1 MYVSWFILQS
11 GVRDNATI
19 MYNTSLGVIF
29 GVKKY
34 AERLLE
40 VVKKKDIQLN
50 YKHKLIEVNVPSKE
64 AVFEVLEEDR
74 TVTFKVS
81 QIIPLALLHRGPR
94 WPLTIIIYVLIHL
107 TSTFRGLLTCVL
119 AINTLESPSLL
130 DSNLVCKITS
140 P

>member
-1 MYVSWFILQS
+1 MHNNFVSLESYCAIGISKLGLCLQA

-40 VVKKKDIQLN
+40 VVKKKGIQLN
-50 YKHKLIEVNVPSKE
+50 YKHKLVEVNVPSKE

-81 QIIPLALLHRGPR
+81 QITP
-94 WPLTIIIYVLIHL
+94 
-107 TSTFRGLLTCVL
+107 TSH
-119 AINTLESPSLL
+119 
-130 DSNLVCKITS
+130 
-140 P
+140 

>member
-1 MYVSWFILQS
+1 MFNFIFPWLAFQS
-11 GVRDNATI
+11 GARGNATI

-40 VVKKKDIQLN
+40 VVKRKDILVN
-50 YKHKLIEVNVPSKE
+50 YKHKLTEVNVPSKE

-81 QIIPLALLHRGPR
+81 RSLFLFQLFSPYNYGYMLIVILLG
-94 WPLTIIIYVLIHL
+94 
-107 TSTFRGLLTCVL
+107 C
-119 AINTLESPSLL
+119 
-130 DSNLVCKITS
+130 D
-140 P
+140 

>member
-1 MYVSWFILQS
+1 
-11 GVRDNATI
+11 

-40 VVKKKDIQLN
+40 VVKKKGIELN
-50 YKHKLIEVNVPSKE
+50 YKHKLVEVNVPSKE

-81 QIIPLALLHRGPR
+81 QITPTSSHWIRYIRGPTHFYDSY
-94 WPLTIIIYVLIHL
+94 LHVCLG
-107 TSTFRGLLTCVL
+107 SF
-119 AINTLESPSLL
+119 AITTTVP
-130 DSNLVCKITS
+130 
-140 P
+140 

>member
-1 MYVSWFILQS
+1 MLPLSPGTFICLKLQYSNIMHCFPLRTLQS
-11 GVRDNATI
+11 GARDSATVT
-19 MYNTSLGVIF
+19 YNTSLGVIF

-40 VVKKKDIQLN
+40 VVKRKDIQVN

-81 QIIPLALLHRGPR
+81 QLALP
-94 WPLTIIIYVLIHL
+94 PLNM
-107 TSTFRGLLTCVL
+107 C
-119 AINTLESPSLL
+119 
-130 DSNLVCKITS
+130 
-140 P
+140 

>member
-1 MYVSWFILQS
+1 MQG

-40 VVKKKDIQLN
+40 VVKKKGIQLN
-50 YKHKLIEVNVPSKE
+50 YKHKLVEVNVPSKE

-81 QIIPLALLHRGPR
+81 QIIA
-94 WPLTIIIYVLIHL
+94 
-107 TSTFRGLLTCVL
+107 TCSSH
-119 AINTLESPSLL
+119 ISSQSDPSLL
-130 DSNLVCKITS
+130 LPMSYFT
-140 P
+140 

>member
-1 MYVSWFILQS
+1 
-11 GVRDNATI
+11 

-40 VVKKKDIQLN
+40 VVKKKGIQLN
-50 YKHKLIEVNVPSKE
+50 YKHKLVEVNVPSKE

-81 QIIPLALLHRGPR
+81 QIIATCSSHLALLHQQP
-94 WPLTIIIYVLIHL
+94 
-107 TSTFRGLLTCVL
+107 
-119 AINTLESPSLL
+119 
-130 DSNLVCKITS
+130 K
-140 P
+140 